1 MSALEMMLAMSAR
14 TASERTASE
23 RAVAGRVV
31 SYASTDSRDTD
42 ALTVFSASGVL
53 PVTD

>member
-1 MSALEMMLAMSAR
+1 MA
-14 TASERTASE
+14 ASE
-23 RAVAGRVV
+23 RAAAARVV
-31 SYASTDSRDTD
+31 SDVSTESGATD